1 MKSLRLETENMYKGS
16 SHIRIAQILRES
28 ISNLNLSKRRSVL
41 ALLGIIMGS
50 SSIIALLTIGGN
62 AADEAIRIFK
72 DMGTD
77 ILVVGFPY
85 SHQNRQPLP
94 LTLDSQALREAV
106 PGITQIAPI
115 TLHSAQ
121 LSHNG
126 YNTDATLVGTTNGLA
141 DAIGLQLN
149 DGRNLSTFDQRETF
163 AVVGARV
170 AEDLGSLGK
179 PLSVGDII
187 RIDNYLFNI
196 IGIAESLLGT
206 PLIPVVLDESILIPL
221 EGMKRLRP
229 APEITSIIIK
239 ADEVD
244 LPALAKLLHSY
255 LTNIFNGRE
264 VDIQIPQQLLDGLK
278 HQASTFSY
286 LLAAL
291 GGISLLVGGVGVMNV
306 MLMSV
311 AERKREIGIR
321 MALGA
326 RQHDIRTLFLLEAV
340 NLSIVGAIVGALLGI
355 VIAFTFTHSSGWE
368 FTLSMK
374 ALPLGIGCSLLTGV
388 FFGLYPA
395 ISASNL
401 QPAEALRAE

>member
-1 MKSLRLETENMYKGS
+1 MYKAS
-16 SHIRIAQILRES
+16 SHIKVTQIFSES
-28 ISNLNLSKRRSVL
+28 IDNLNLSKRRSIL
-41 ALLGIIMGS
+41 ALLGIIVGS

-62 AADEAIRIFK
+62 AADEAVRIFK
-72 DMGTD
+72 NMGTD

-106 PGITQIAPI
+106 PGISQIAPI

-126 YNTDATLVGTTNGLA
+126 QNTDASLVGTTQGLA
-141 DAIGLQLN
+141 DAIGLQFN
-149 DGRNLSTFDQRETF
+149 AGRDLSRYDHKETF

-170 AEDLGSLGK
+170 AEDLGSLGN
-179 PLSVGDII
+179 PLRVGDLI
-187 RIDNYLFNI
+187 RIDNYLFNV
-196 IGIAESLLGT
+196 IGIAESLPAT
-206 PLIPVVLDESILIPL
+206 PLIPIVLDESILIPI
-221 EGMKRLRP
+221 EGMRRLRP
-229 APEITSIIIK
+229 APEITGIIIK
-239 ADEVD
+239 ADEAD
-244 LPALAKLLHSY
+244 LPDLAKVLHNY
-255 LTNIFNGRE
+255 LSKIFNGRE
-264 VDIQIPQQLLDGLK
+264 VDIQIPQQLLDGLR

-311 AERKREIGIR
+311 TERKREIGIR

-326 RQHDIRTLFLLEAV
+326 RQRDIRTLFLLEAV
-340 NLSIVGAIVGALLGI
+340 NLSIVGAVVGAVLG
-355 VIAFTFTHSSGWE
+355 VAIAFSFTHFSGWE
-368 FTLSMK
+368 FTLSII
-374 ALPLGIGCSLLTGV
+374 ALPLGVGCSLLTGI

-395 ISASNL
+395 ISASKL